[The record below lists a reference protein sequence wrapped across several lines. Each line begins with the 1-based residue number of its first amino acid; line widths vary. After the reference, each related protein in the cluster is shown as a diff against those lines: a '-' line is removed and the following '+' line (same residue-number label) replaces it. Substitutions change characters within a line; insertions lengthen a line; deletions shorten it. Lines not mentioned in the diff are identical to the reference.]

1 MSSVVIWEDK
11 ATRVT
16 VSWNKQAPH
25 SVFVPLSIDEH
36 GICDG
41 RTTEWHGERAALR
54 AGKAAAQERLEE
66 MKSEDP
72 KHKRFRIT
80 PDEQRGSTEPE
91 LHDRDWFRAGR
102 LDDSAF
108 VEVDALPVTG
118 TFQASI
124 GGKLVTV
131 QRVR

>member
-11 ATRVT
+11 ATGVT

-25 SVFVPLSIDEH
+25 TVFVPLSIDEH
-36 GICDG
+36 GTCDG
-41 RTTEWHGERAALR
+41 RTTEWRGERAALR

-72 KHKRFRIT
+72 THKRFRIMF
-80 PDEQRGSTEPE
+80 DDGRSSADAE
-91 LHDRDWFRAGR
+91 LRDRDWFRAGR
-102 LDDSAF
+102 LDDAAF
-108 VEVDALPVTG
+108 AELDALPVAR
-118 TFQASI
+118 TFHARI
-124 GGKLVTV
+124 GGRVVTV